1 MGAIRV
7 CNWWDVTQS
16 WGVRKGLAENVT
28 VEQDQRMIRQ
38 LLRAAGAGVRRK
50 RIPGSRS
57 GRVSGVRAEGVCVE
71 KEEVKEASVVRAK
84 SRRWGAVQDEAQR
97 GGGQFTPAF

>member
-38 LLRAAGAGVRRK
+38 LLRERLGQGSGEKEFQAAGA
-50 RIPGSRS
+50 
-57 GRVSGVRAEGVCVE
+57 AESMV
-71 KEEVKEASVVRAK
+71 
-84 SRRWGAVQDEAQR
+84 
-97 GGGQFTPAF
+97 